1 METAVIPLLGAAGV
15 EALFIPLVALV
26 PAAIFFVVQYNA
38 LVRLRK
44 RIAESWSNVDTELKR
59 RYELIPSL
67 VTTVQGHAAQEQEV
81 LERVTQLRNR
91 CVVSR
96 GSPSDQARDEVQLVE
111 ALKRLHAVVE
121 NYPQLKADPQFI
133 KLQQE
138 FVSAESRIQ
147 AARRAYNGPVREY
160 RNKCEKFPSNLV
172 AGSFRFPNSDFF
184 SVSPSVASVTN
195 AEFDRRG

>member
-1 METAVIPLLGAAGV
+1 M
-15 EALFIPLVALV
+15 
-26 PAAIFFVVQYNA
+26 
-38 LVRLRK
+38 
-44 RIAESWSNVDTELKR
+44 
-59 RYELIPSL
+59 
-67 VTTVQGHAAQEQEV
+67 
-81 LERVTQLRNR
+81 
-91 CVVSR
+91 
-96 GSPSDQARDEVQLVE
+96 E